1 MNTATIPHVDTEK
14 GKTPEKKVYDWTFK
28 MGINKVNENGGQ
40 LTGAKF
46 ALSKNGTLK
55 VADMNCMMKAFLL
68 LPRGL
73 LLW

>member
-1 MNTATIPHVDTEK
+1 
-14 GKTPEKKVYDWTFK
+14 

-55 VADMNCMMKAFLL
+55 VADMNCNDEGIPAAVSYTHL
-68 LPRGL
+68 RAHET
-73 LLW
+73 